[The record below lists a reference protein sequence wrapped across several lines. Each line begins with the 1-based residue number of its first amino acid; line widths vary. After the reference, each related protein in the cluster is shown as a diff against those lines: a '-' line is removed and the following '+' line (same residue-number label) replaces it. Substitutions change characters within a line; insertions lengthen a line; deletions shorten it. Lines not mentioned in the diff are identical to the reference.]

1 MNAAAGSR
9 SRPLAWVYLLAGVCA
24 IGLYYALPWNSF
36 AQLLVYDAIG
46 ASAACAVVVGA
57 RVHRPSLSAPW
68 YLFAAGLFAF
78 TIGDI
83 LFNLYDQVWDREPPV
98 PSIADV
104 FYLAGYPF
112 LTVGLVLLVLCLRSE
127 DRKTGRTDA
136 ALLIVAFVLCQ
147 WVFLMK
153 DLVHDSTSS
162 AEKIVSLSYP
172 AMDVVLLAGLVF
184 LALTPTWRTVAYR
197 YLTVSIVLLLITDEI
212 YSLAPEKYADA
223 SWLDAGWLLSYV
235 FWGVAALH
243 PSMRALSK
251 PKATRGT
258 RLSTLRLIVLGAAL
272 ATAPAVL
279 IIERATGDAID
290 AIAVAIGAA
299 ALSALVLWRL
309 GTLVHGLDRLRA
321 AERTARTEAEAAHRL
336 LAEQNERLVEADRLK
351 DEFVAL
357 ISHDLRTPLT
367 SILGYLE
374 LTLEDEEL
382 TQAQR
387 GYLEVADRNAQRL
400 LRLVSDLLFVARL
413 EAGQLELHSSELDLA
428 AVAQQSVTE
437 AEPRAAAGG
446 ITLKCETQPVP
457 GVAADKGRMFQLF
470 DNLMS
475 NAIKFTPAGGEVR
488 VSVAPANGSVR
499 LEVADT
505 GIGIPE
511 GEQRRLFERFFRAS
525 TASERQIQGTGLG
538 LYIARAIVEAHGGE
552 ISFESSPGRGTAFR
566 IDLPVEPAA
575 VEA

>member
-1 MNAAAGSR
+1 MNAAAGLR
-9 SRPLAWVYLLAGVCA
+9 SRPLAWMYLVAGLAAV
-24 IGLYYALPWNSF
+24 GLYYALPWNSF
-36 AQLLVYDAIG
+36 AQVLVYDAIG
-46 ASAACAVVVGA
+46 ASSAVAVALGV
-57 RVHRPSLSAPW
+57 RLNRPSLSLPW

-78 TIGDI
+78 TVGDV

-98 PSIADV
+98 PSVADI

-136 ALLIVAFVLCQ
+136 ALLVVAFALCQ
-147 WVFLMK
+147 WIFVMK
-153 DLVHDSTSS
+153 ELVHDSGSA
-162 AEKIVSLSYP
+162 AEKLVSLSYP
-172 AMDVVLLAGLVF
+172 AMDVVLLTGLVF
-184 LALTPTWRTVAYR
+184 LALTPLWRTVAYR
-197 YLTVSIVLLLITDEI
+197 YLTVSILLLLVADEV
-212 YSLAPEKYADA
+212 YSFAPEKYADA

-235 FWGVAALH
+235 FWGVAAIH

-251 PKATRGT
+251 PRATRAP
-258 RLSTLRLIVLGAAL
+258 RLSKLRLIVLGGAL

-279 IIERATGDAID
+279 IVERATGHAID
-290 AIAVAIGAA
+290 AVAVAIGAA
-299 ALSALVLWRL
+299 TLSALVLWRL
-309 GTLVHGLDRLRA
+309 AGLVRGLDRLRA
-321 AERTARTEAEAAHRL
+321 AERSARTEAEAAHRL
-336 LAEQNERLVEADRLK
+336 LAKQNERLVEADLLK

-374 LTLEDEEL
+374 LTLEDDLPER
-382 TQAQR
+382 QR
-387 GYLEVADRNAQRL
+387 GYLEIVDRNAQRL

-413 EAGQLELHSSELDLA
+413 EAGQLELHETELDLA
-428 AVAQQSVTE
+428 AVAQQSVLE

-446 ITLKCETQPVP
+446 ITITCETEPVP
-457 GVAADKGRMFQLF
+457 GVAADRGRIFQLF
-470 DNLMS
+470 DNLVS
-475 NAIKFTPAGGEVR
+475 NAIKFTPQGGSVR
-488 VSVAPANGSVR
+488 VSVAPSNGAVR

-525 TASERQIQGTGLG
+525 TAAERQIQGTGLG

-552 ISFESSPGRGTAFR
+552 ISFESEPGRGTAFR
-566 IDLPVEPAA
+566 IDIPLEHAGVSA
-575 VEA
+575 